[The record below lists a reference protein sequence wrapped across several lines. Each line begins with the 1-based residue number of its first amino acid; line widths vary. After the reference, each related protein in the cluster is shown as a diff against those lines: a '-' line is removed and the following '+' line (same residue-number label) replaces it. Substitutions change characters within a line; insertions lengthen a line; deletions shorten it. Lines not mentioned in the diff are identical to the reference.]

1 MDCVRRTILP
11 ACYNRGVE
19 PLATDDDVLL
29 TPEIVEEAAPES
41 QSPSTEEETSSETS
55 GDYVRIRRSHF
66 YAALVPLAFVTG
78 LAIGFIFWGRGGS
91 SSTGPAKVQE
101 SVGQQPVRI
110 NVSLDDDPSFG
121 PPTAPITIV
130 EFSDFNCPY
139 CRKWHAETFYQLIA
153 AYPDMIHFVYRDFPI
168 TSPESFIAAQAANC
182 AGEQGGYWKFH
193 DALLTG
199 ELGLGREAYGQYA
212 DLLGIDSLALL
223 ACVDAERYADEV
235 EADARYA
242 ASLGVTGTPTF
253 FINGI
258 PLVGAQALPQFAQI
272 IDTELP

>member
-1 MDCVRRTILP
+1 MDPVHVDDTLQDVSQLAPGP
-11 ACYNRGVE
+11 ASEG
-19 PLATDDDVLL
+19 L
-29 TPEIVEEAAPES
+29 TPAPES
-41 QSPSTEEETSSETS
+41 PPAETPHNF
-55 GDYVRIRRSHF
+55 VRIRRSHL
-66 YAALVPLAFVTG
+66 YAVLVPLAFVTG
-78 LAIGFIFWGRGGS
+78 LAVGFLFWGR
-91 SSTGPAKVQE
+91 AKTVPVTSPSVAETAGQE
-101 SVGQQPVRI
+101 PIRVS
-110 NVSLDDDPSFG
+110 VSLDDDPSFG